1 MSDEQDTGFGDV
13 TAEERNLALLMHVL
27 AVFTGFIGPLVIWL
41 VKKEESPFLNQHGME
56 ALNFQISVL
65 IYFIAAG
72 ALTLVTCGFGI
83 FLPIAVVVLMW
94 VACIQAAIQG
104 NNGEPCH
111 YPLTI
116 RLLS

>member
-1 MSDEQDTGFGDV
+1 MADEQQTDFGEVSSDE
-13 TAEERNLALLMHVL
+13 RLLALLMHLL
-27 AVFTGFIGPLVIWL
+27 ALVSGFIGPLVIWL

-56 ALNFQISVL
+56 ALNFQISAL

-72 ALTLVTCGFGI
+72 ALTFITCGAAI
-83 FLPIAVVVLMW
+83 FLPIAIVVLMW
-94 VACIQAAIQG
+94 VACIMAAIQG
-104 NNGEPCH
+104 NRGEPCH